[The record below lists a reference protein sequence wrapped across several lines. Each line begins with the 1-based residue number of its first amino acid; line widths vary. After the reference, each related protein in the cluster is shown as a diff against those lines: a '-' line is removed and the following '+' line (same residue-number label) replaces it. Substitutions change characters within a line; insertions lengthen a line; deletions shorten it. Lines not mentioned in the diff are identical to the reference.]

1 MRDLSIE
8 IKVGTVVIMAIVIL
22 LYGII
27 WVKEY
32 KINVEHYEY
41 TCRFP
46 EIGTLDVGDPVGVL
60 GVEKGEVKKIL
71 LEGNNVLVTLYFT
84 NDVVLKVD
92 ARFVVMNVG
101 LMGERYVAVWPGVSE
116 KALDLNV
123 PVMGKYDTGIPE
135 VMGMMGDAIVEVR
148 KLVAQLEGTF
158 GETGRAEEIRQ
169 IIDVLHEFTHNTN
182 RFFTANKDNMEKAI
196 SDISETTGRMRAFI
210 DSNTV
215 EMETAVD
222 NFAEASVKLNELST
236 DIKELAER
244 INNGEGTLG
253 RTLSD
258 DSLYFDLRQTIS
270 NLDSLITDFKEHPKK
285 YIHLSIF

>member
-32 KINVEHYEY
+32 KINVEHYAY
-41 TCRFP
+41 SCLFP
-46 EIGTLDVGDPVGVL
+46 EVGTLDVGDPVGVL
-60 GVEKGEVKKIL
+60 GVEKGEVKKIE
-71 LEGNNVLVTLYFT
+71 LEGNNVLVTIYLT
-84 NDVVLKVD
+84 KDVILKDDVK
-92 ARFVVMNVG
+92 FIVMNVG
-101 LMGERYVAVWPGVSE
+101 LMGERFIAIWPGESE

-148 KLVAQLEGTF
+148 NLVAQLEGTF
-158 GETGRAEEIRQ
+158 GESGKAEEIRQ
-169 IIDVLHEFTHNTN
+169 IIDALHELTHNTN
-182 RFFTANKDNMEKAI
+182 RFFTANKDNMEKAM
-196 SDISETTGRMRAFI
+196 SDISETTSKMRTFL

-215 EMETAVD
+215 GMETAID

-285 YIHLSIF
+285 YVHLSIF